1 MSARAR
7 ARRSARAASFVA
19 FCAASARR
27 ARKSEVRYGLLLDMV
42 LISDQLAE
50 PNGSSKCRYR
60 GSGLHMVIGPRARE
74 ASVQISPLLARAGC
88 QASSELCPVSIW
100 DDRRA
105 SGSRF
110 LTAQKIRGRAHR
122 F

>member
-1 MSARAR
+1 RVGFTTVKRGRASVQPLFLSLDRQAALALAAAKVRSMSARAR
-7 ARRSARAASFVA
+7 ARRSARAASFAA

-60 GSGLHMVIGPRARE
+60 GSG
-74 ASVQISPLLARAGC
+74 
-88 QASSELCPVSIW
+88 
-100 DDRRA
+100 
-105 SGSRF
+105 
-110 LTAQKIRGRAHR
+110 
-122 F
+122 